1 MQLAGGEMLFPRL
14 AVLNG
19 LHRNMMPSIDLLD
32 LIDSYFCLLFGYATA
47 KIRI

>member
-1 MQLAGGEMLFPRL
+1 MQLAGGEMPFPRL

-19 LHRNMMPSIDLLD
+19 PHRNMVPS
-32 LIDSYFCLLFGYATA
+32 IDSYFCLLFGCTTA